1 MHPVRFIKRP
11 NLILT
16 KTSADEVYWRLQD
29 FCGLL
34 SCFVLHS
41 CASRSTRAVPALAL
55 HGSVG
60 RQSSYYV
67 LRKGSC
73 RALELRAFCVGASQC
88 ENRMERCSPTFFKYA
103 RTNSNPSGK
112 NTNMSLMFYPNVVS
126 LMVRFSQYFG
136 ASAVPNSNLE
146 QAINPLL
153 KSIVKEP
160 YKTYKY
166 LL

>member
-11 NLILT
+11 NLILM
-16 KTSADEVYWRLQD
+16 KTLADEVYWRLQD

-41 CASRSTRAVPALAL
+41 CASRSTRAVPALPL

-73 RALELRAFCVGASQC
+73 WALELRACCVGASQC
-88 ENRMERCSPTFFKYA
+88 ENRMEKCSPVFCKYA
-103 RTNSNPSGK
+103 TMIFNLSGK
-112 NTNMSLMFYPNVVS
+112 ATQHGLSVLSKCWKPHGEALPTLWCQHGAKPKSRTSNKPSLKRP
-126 LMVRFSQYFG
+126 VR
-136 ASAVPNSNLE
+136 
-146 QAINPLL
+146 NP
-153 KSIVKEP
+153 
-160 YKTYKY
+160 
-166 LL
+166 